1 MRLHREKGGP
11 HSGKDQKFKTKR
23 NFLEMRP
30 KANLRETFCVLEIGL
45 ELTIWT
51 NRRSNARP

>member
-45 ELTIWT
+45 ELTI
-51 NRRSNARP
+51 